1 MSKIYLDPG
10 HGGTDS
16 GAVGNGLQEK
26 HVTLAIALR
35 VRDIL
40 NRDYDGHSIRMS
52 RTTDTTTSLTQRTN
66 DANSWGAD
74 YFVSIH
80 INAGGGTGYEDYIYN
95 GSVSSNT
102 VAYRDKM
109 HAEILKQVSFTNRGK
124 KRANFHVLR
133 ETSMP
138 SILTENGFIDTSSD
152 AAKLKSDAYLDRIA
166 LSHANGIAEALGLK
180 RKSSGGAGTYTVKSG
195 DTLWSIA
202 QAYHMTVSELKTL
215 NYITNDIIQPGQI
228 LKVSSGGSTGTK
240 YVEVLASSLWVY
252 DAPDWDAKHSLVNQ
266 GDVFTVVD
274 TLTVNGSTMYKLK
287 SGLYMTGNTSYVRVY
302 SG

>member
-1 MSKIYLDPG
+1 MPKIYLDPG

-26 HVTLAIALR
+26 NVTLAIALK

-40 NRDYDGHSIRMS
+40 IRDYDGHSIRMS
-52 RTTDTTTSLTQRTN
+52 RTTDTARSLTQRTN
-66 DANSWGAD
+66 DAKSWGAD

-95 GSVSSNT
+95 GGVSSNT
-102 VAYRDKM
+102 VAYRDKV
-109 HAEILKQVSFTNRGK
+109 HAEIMKQVDFTNRGK

-133 ETSMP
+133 ESSMP
-138 SILTENGFIDTSSD
+138 AILTENGFIDTSND
-152 AAKLKSDAYLDRIA
+152 AAKLKSDAYLNRIA
-166 LSHANGIAEALGLK
+166 LGHANGIAEALGLK
-180 RKSSGGAGTYTVKSG
+180 GKAGGGAGTYTVKSG

-202 QAYHMTVSELKTL
+202 QAHHMTVSELKAL
-215 NYITNDIIQPGQI
+215 NHLTDETIYPGQI
-228 LKVSSGGSTGTK
+228 LKVSSSGSAT
-240 YVEVLASSLWVY
+240 YVEVLASNLWVY
-252 DAPDWDAKHSLVNQ
+252 DAPDWDAKHSLVSQ
-266 GDVFTVVD
+266 GEVFTVVD

-287 SGLYMTGNTSYVRVY
+287 SGLYVTGNTNYVRVY

>member
-10 HGGTDS
+10 HGGTDP

-26 HVTLAIALR
+26 NVNLAIALK

-52 RTTDTTTSLTQRTN
+52 RTSDTSRTLAQRTN

-102 VAYRDKM
+102 VTYRDRL
-109 HAEILKQVSFTNRGK
+109 HAEIMRQVDFVNRGK

-133 ETSMP
+133 ETNMP
-138 SILTENGFIDTSSD
+138 AVLTENGFIDNASD
-152 AAKLKSDAYLDRIA
+152 AAKLKSDAYLTRIA
-166 LSHANGIAEALGLK
+166 LGHANGIAQALGLR
-180 RKSSGGAGTYTVKSG
+180 RKSNGGGPGTYTVQSG

-202 QAYHMTVSELKTL
+202 QAHNMTVQQLKDL
-215 NYITNDIIQPGQI
+215 NGLTDDTIYPGQVLI
-228 LKVSSGGSTGTK
+228 VSGGT
-240 YVEVLASSLWVY
+240 VY
-252 DAPDWDAKHSLVNQ
+252 Y
-266 GDVFTVVD
+266 TVVAGD
-274 TLTVNGSTMYKLK
+274 TLWSIAQRYNTTVNALRSLN
-287 SGLYMTGNTSYVRVY
+287 GLTSDVIHPGDRLRVR
-302 SG
+302 